1 MSDKFIKF
9 LDFGIDLLKT
19 IKTNSKNKN
28 SSKKK
33 VINKT
38 SISNDSNFKRFDIKR
53 FKEIDAFIEANSTGD
68 VIVAAEKLL
77 SKEDADLYKKGLKY
91 QAGTGNR
98 L

>member
-19 IKTNSKNKN
+19 IKSNSKNKN

-33 VINKT
+33 NKPSIT
-38 SISNDSNFKRFDIKR
+38 SDVSNFKRFDIKR

>member
-1 MSDKFIKF
+1 MSDKFIEF
-9 LDFGIDLLKT
+9 LDFGINILKT
-19 IKTNSKNKN
+19 IKTNSKNKK

-33 VINKT
+33 NKT
-38 SISNDSNFKRFDIKR
+38 SITSDVPNFKRFDIKR

-91 QAGTGNR
+91 QAGTGKR

>member
-1 MSDKFIKF
+1 MSDKFIEF
-9 LDFGIDLLKT
+9 LDFGINILKT

-33 VINKT
+33 NKASMT
-38 SISNDSNFKRFDIKR
+38 SDVPNFKRFDIKR

-91 QAGTGNR
+91 QAGTGKR